1 MENEEFK
8 QKYFTDNFYWVT
20 QSNYKE
26 LQEIGIEFGCVNP
39 NKDKSIIEWHNG
51 FTNLGFRTYERNGNI
66 TVFQK
71 EAFLV
76 CTQFATNYNEMIAD
90 YKTPNTQHHERRSEK

>member
-1 MENEEFK
+1 MEIEEFK
-8 QKYFTDNFYWVT
+8 QKYFTDNFYWVN

-51 FTNLGFRTYERNGNI
+51 FANLGFRTYKRNGNV

-71 EAFLV
+71 EPFLPYN
-76 CTQFATNYNEMIAD
+76 QKATSFEDMISD
-90 YKTPNTQHHERRSEK
+90 YSTINTTHP